1 MNLDLRSVLKQSTD
15 LPQWAETTLDYLT
28 AIGIGTSL
36 AVLLVVELS
45 K

>member
-28 AIGIGTSL
+28 AIGIGVSL
-36 AVLLVVELS
+36 AALLVVELS